1 MNKARY
7 ESLPADLRQVIDDN
21 SGIAL
26 AKQIG
31 RVWDEAE
38 HPGRAA
44 AEASGATFHRIEG
57 EELARWQAA
66 TAGVTQP
73 WIAEMDAAGQEG
85 EALVDAAKELIDTH
99 AGAEAA
105 RSGER
110 SVGQGRVS
118 TGR

>member
-44 AEASGATFHRIEG
+44 AEASGATFHRTEG

-66 TAGVTQP
+66 TAGGTETGL
-73 WIAEMDAAGQEG
+73 AGMDDPGQDGEGLGGAANTPTAHATG
-85 EALVDAAKELIDTH
+85 EY
-99 AGAEAA
+99 GA
-105 RSGER
+105 
-110 SVGQGRVS
+110 
-118 TGR
+118 TP